1 MINFDCVT
9 GENAIKYNSK
19 SRYIPFRILII
30 RLRIIKKNAL
40 LNLIKLKD
48 DDDYVIIDK
57 IYLSVKDENEAKYQ
71 YLTRKRE
78 KISLYCYKNAKA
90 LIEYSNNMDDIY
102 IDDYNIGKEHEVI
115 IVFHDL
121 IANMIS
127 NKKLNPNCQ
136 TDQISQTGQM
146 IELL

>member
-9 GENAIKYNSK
+9 GEKTIKYNSK
-19 SRYIPFRILII
+19 WRYITDHPFRVLII
-30 RLRIIKKNAL
+30 RLRIILKNAL

-57 IYLSVKDENEAKYQ
+57 IYLSVKDANEAKYQ
-71 YLTRKRE
+71 YLIRKRE
-78 KISLYCYKNAKA
+78 KISLDYYKNAKA
-90 LIEYSNNMDDIY
+90 LIEYSNDMDDIC
-102 IDDYNIGKEHEVI
+102 IDECNVGKDYEVL

-121 IANMIS
+121 IVNMIS

-136 TDQISQTGQM
+136 TDQIS
-146 IELL
+146 